1 MSAPNGAD
9 TNPGTEAAPFRS
21 IERAGQAAF
30 PDTTVHVAPG
40 TYMGGFKTLA
50 NGTPKARVYYLST
63 QRWGAKIVPPLNSS
77 SPSAWD
83 NRGNYVDIVGFDVDG
98 TIYQGGTKW
107 LNGIYSGG
115 SYDSI
120 RNNHVH
126 HIATLDNCTSA
137 EGAGISI
144 ESYYHGIKSEVIG
157 NNVHDI
163 GPAGCRA
170 IQGINVNTPGT
181 VANNIVYR
189 VAFAGIHLWHDATNV
204 IVANNT
210 VSASHSGIVVGG
222 GDYYYTTGPNDH
234 THVSNNIVYD
244 NKNGISERGATG
256 KNNTYHNNLV
266 FAERRRRLEPGQR
279 HLGPSPAWRRRRS
292 SSPTAAPARP
302 TSAWPARRRR
312 SARAM
317 PRTPIRPT
325 SRARRATPRPASTSA
340 PTSTEPSAAPWRRGW
355 PLASITASPSSLLKA
370 PSCGSGR
377 ISSTSS
383 AGRHRRTPC
392 GVTTNGR
399 LINSGCAS
407 MASISASSSSAGL
420 SRPSSAYA
428 ASFGRIASRTVRPAA
443 ADHRLEQRVRWR
455 IGQVIDDGR
464 LDAGVADQAQRVART
479 AAAGVVVNRDVHGNP
494 VV

>member
-1 MSAPNGAD
+1 MKQLLNRAPMTLLRTAGCASLALLAASCGVRETSAQAGINSAEQAATAQTAFHLYVAPTGVD
-9 TNPGTEAAPFRS
+9 TNPGTEASPFRS

-144 ESYYHGIKSEVIG
+144 ESFYHGIKSEVIG

-204 IVANNT
+204 IITNNT

-222 GDYYYTTGPNDH
+222 GDNYYTTGPDDH

-244 NKNGISERGATG
+244 NKNGISELGATG

-266 FAERRRRLEPGQR
+266 FENAGGDWRLSNGIQAAASVAKAPQFLSYSRTGTPDFR
-279 HLGPSPAWRRRRS
+279 LVSTSPAIGKGNVAHAH
-292 SSPTAAPARP
+292 PTDFKGAPRNAK
-302 TSAWPARRRR
+302 T
-312 SARAM
+312 
-317 PRTPIRPT
+317 
-325 SRARRATPRPASTSA
+325 
-340 PTSTEPSAAPWRRGW
+340 
-355 PLASITASPSSLLKA
+355 
-370 PSCGSGR
+370 
-377 ISSTSS
+377 
-383 AGRHRRTPC
+383 
-392 GVTTNGR
+392 GVDIG
-399 LINSGCAS
+399 
-407 MASISASSSSAGL
+407 
-420 SRPSSAYA
+420 AYQ
-428 ASFGRIASRTVRPAA
+428 
-443 ADHRLEQRVRWR
+443 H
-455 IGQVIDDGR
+455 
-464 LDAGVADQAQRVART
+464 
-479 AAAGVVVNRDVHGNP
+479 
-494 VV
+494 

>member
-1 MSAPNGAD
+1 MKLLLKRAPMILLRAAGCASLGLLAASCGVRETSVQAGMNGAEQAATPQTAFHLYVAPNGVD

-40 TYMGGFKTLA
+40 TYMGGIKTLA

-77 SPSAWD
+77 SPNAWD

-126 HIATLDNCTSA
+126 HIATLDSCTSA

-170 IQGINVNTPGT
+170 IQGININTPGK

-204 IVANNT
+204 IITNNT

-222 GDYYYTTGPNDH
+222 GDNYYTTGPNDQ

-244 NKNGISERGATG
+244 NKNGISELGATG

-266 FAERRRRLEPGQR
+266 SENAGVDWQLANGIQAAASVAKAPQFLSYSRTGTPDFRL
-279 HLGPSPAWRRRRS
+279 
-292 SSPTAAPARP
+292 
-302 TSAWPARRRR
+302 
-312 SARAM
+312 
-317 PRTPIRPT
+317 
-325 SRARRATPRPASTSA
+325 ASTSPAIGKGNIAHAHPTDFKGA
-340 PTSTEPSAAPWRRGW
+340 PR
-355 PLASITASPSSLLKA
+355 
-370 PSCGSGR
+370 
-377 ISSTSS
+377 
-383 AGRHRRTPC
+383 
-392 GVTTNGR
+392 N
-399 LINSGCAS
+399 
-407 MASISASSSSAGL
+407 
-420 SRPSSAYA
+420 
-428 ASFGRIASRTVRPAA
+428 
-443 ADHRLEQRVRWR
+443 
-455 IGQVIDDGR
+455 
-464 LDAGVADQAQRVART
+464 ART
-479 AAAGVVVNRDVHGNP
+479 GVDIGAYQH
-494 VV
+494 